1 MENKNSSSSRFS
13 FTQTSPNIINN
24 ARLREPQ
31 RMAAA
36 ALDEHFDQSNDPAL
50 VQIPVGCGK
59 TGLIS
64 LLPFTL
70 GYERV
75 LVVTPNLTIRE
86 ALFDAV
92 DSGNK
97 NCFWRNMRVVPATPS
112 GPFAAKLDGSDV
124 NINDC
129 IESCLLYT
137 SPSPR
142 D

>member
-70 GYERV
+70 GYEQV

-86 ALFDAV
+86 ALRKRFNQRLVEWPRYVECSVVQNRFDLT
-92 DSGNK
+92 
-97 NCFWRNMRVVPATPS
+97 R
-112 GPFAAKLDGSDV
+112 
-124 NINDC
+124 
-129 IESCLLYT
+129 
-137 SPSPR
+137 
-142 D
+142 